1 MKRVEIIGL
10 MSKAQGIVD
19 TLQKRGAV
27 ELCNV
32 TDEELVKMNTA
43 SVVSDLEKKRT
54 SCLSAIGTVERYS
67 EKKPSLLDGLSGK
80 REVDEKQLASVFFE
94 FEKYAGLCDCINDAE
109 SSIETLKNELSQARI
124 KADGLKMWESLDIP
138 TDSKNTRFT
147 KCFIGTISEKLY
159 DDTFDCIKDIADVHI
174 ISNTKTSAA
183 VCVICLL
190 ADEQQV
196 GLFLKELGFCEISD
210 KSGLTPKQQTDA
222 LQKQIDEIGEKIAQ
236 TEKDIGKKQA
246 DLDDLKIY
254 ADCLSIKIDKYEGIK
269 NLAVTKKA
277 VVINGYIPEKYAKKL
292 FMELERKYSAAV
304 EMYDPGDDEDVPV
317 LLENDR
323 FSRPVEGITEMY
335 ALPSKTD
342 LDPTPIMS
350 FFYYLFFGM
359 MLSDAGYGLVM
370 CIVTTVALKKFAL
383 SKKMRETMRMFRY
396 CGISTVFWGALF
408 GSWYG
413 DLPQVIARDF
423 FGKEITSTALWFEPI
438 NKPMKL
444 LLFSF
449 GLGIIHLFV
458 GLCANFYKQW
468 KAGDR
473 VGAVCDTVPVMMT
486 VLGAAPLGAGILVS
500 VPDILSKIGGYLALC
515 GVVLVVLTSSRSS
528 KNIFARFF
536 GGLYGLYNV
545 ATGYLSDIL
554 SYSRLLALG
563 LATGC
568 IAQVINLIGA
578 MPSNPVAEGILLF
591 ILFLT
596 AHTANI
602 AINLLGAYVHTDRLQ
617 FVELFSKF
625 YEGGGRAFEPLKQN
639 TKYITLKEETSNE

>member
-1 MKRVEIIGL
+1 MQRIEIIALKKDGKKIINRLQRCGSVEICDISDDAL
-10 MSKAQGIVD
+10 A
-19 TLQKRGAV
+19 KRSA
-27 ELCNV
+27 
-32 TDEELVKMNTA
+32 A
-43 SVVSDLEKKRT
+43 SAISELEKKRT
-54 SCLSAIGTVERYS
+54 EAQNAIEILQRYS
-67 EKKPSLLDGLSGK
+67 EKKPSLLDSFEGK
-80 REVDEKQLASVFFE
+80 RELGEREFKEKSKSFGQIE
-94 FEKYAGLCDCINDAE
+94 EKIKIVLDTEREISELKSGISGLGLLCE
-109 SSIETLKNELSQARI
+109 SLETWK
-124 KADGLKMWESLDIP
+124 KLDIP
-138 TDSKNTRFT
+138 TAGVETKFT
-147 KCFIGTISEKLY
+147 VSFVGSVPLKFEDGLFSDISEN
-159 DDTFDCIKDIADVHI
+159 ADVHVI
-174 ISNTKTSAA
+174 NRQKTSTDI
-183 VCVICLL
+183 CVICLKSE
-190 ADEQQV
+190 ADEV
-196 GLFLKELGFCEISD
+196 FSVLRDMGFSEISD
-210 KSGLTPKQQTDA
+210 KSDKTPAQLSEKYRAEAEQKQSAVETKEKSLTELSKGLKDAELYYDGLSMEEDRLCA
-222 LQKQIDEIGEKIAQ
+222 LQKSAESKE
-236 TEKDIGKKQA
+236 T
-246 DLDDLKIY
+246 
-254 ADCLSIKIDKYEGIK
+254 
-269 NLAVTKKA
+269 
-277 VVINGYIPEKYAKKL
+277 VIISGYIPEKYGRRISE
-292 FMELERKYSAAV
+292 ELEKSFSAAV
-304 EMYDPGDDEDVPV
+304 RIYEPDDEDDVPV

-335 ALPSKTD
+335 SLPGKDD

-370 CIVTTVALKKFAL
+370 VIVTTVALKKFNLGA
-383 SKKMRETMRMFRY
+383 KMRETMRMFRY

-423 FGKEITSTALWFEPI
+423 FGKDIGSTALWFEPI

-458 GLCANFYKQW
+458 GLSANFYKEW
-468 KAGDR
+468 KAGKRLD
-473 VGAVCDTVPVMMT
+473 AVCDVIPVMLT
-486 VLGAAPLGAGILVS
+486 VLGAAPLAAGILTS
-500 VPDILSKIGGYLALC
+500 VPEGLSKIGGYVAIV

-528 KNIFARFF
+528 KNIFMRFF
-536 GGLYGLYNV
+536 GGIYGLYNV

-578 MPSNPVAEGILLF
+578 MPSNAVAEGILLF

>member
-10 MSKAQGIVD
+10 MSQAQGIVD
-19 TLQKRGAV
+19 TLQKRGTV
-27 ELCNV
+27 ELCDV
-32 TDEELVKMNTA
+32 SDEGLVKMNTS
-43 SVVSDLEKKRT
+43 SVISDLEKKKA
-54 SCLSAIGTVERYS
+54 SCLSAIDAVEGYS
-67 EKKPSLLDGLSGK
+67 DKKPSLFDGLSGK
-80 REVDEKQLASVFFE
+80 REVDEKQLASAFLG
-94 FEKYAGLCDCINDAE
+94 FEKYAEVCDGINE
-109 SSIETLKNELSQARI
+109 SESRIEALKNELSQLRI
-124 KADGLKMWESLDIP
+124 KADGLKMWENLDIP
-138 TDSKNTRFT
+138 TSLKNTRFT
-147 KCFIGTISEKLY
+147 KCFIGTVSERLSG
-159 DDTFDCIKDIADVHI
+159 DTFDGIKDIADVHV
-174 ISNTKTSAA
+174 ISSTKTSAA

-190 ADEQQV
+190 TDAQRV
-196 GLFLKELGFCEISD
+196 ALFLKELGFCEISD
-210 KSGLTPKQQTDA
+210 KSDLTPKEQTAA
-222 LQKQIDEIGEKIAQ
+222 LERQAEETGQKIGRLEK
-236 TEKDIGKKQA
+236 EIGKKQSE
-246 DLDDLKIY
+246 LDGLKIY

-269 NLAVTKKA
+269 KFAATKKT
-277 VVINGYIPEKYAKKL
+277 VVINGYIPEKYAERL
-292 FMELERKYSAAV
+292 FSELERKYYAAV
-304 EMYDPGDDEDVPV
+304 EMFDPGDGEDVPV
-317 LLENDR
+317 LLENDG

-383 SKKMRETMRMFRY
+383 SAKMRETMRMFRF

-423 FGKEITSTALWFEPI
+423 FGKEIGSTALWFEPI

-449 GLGIIHLFV
+449 GLGIIHLFA

-473 VGAVCDTVPVMMT
+473 IGAVCDTVPVMMT

>member
-10 MSKAQGIVD
+10 MSRAQGIVD

-54 SCLSAIGTVERYS
+54 SCLSAIETVERYS
-67 EKKPSLLDGLSGK
+67 EKKPSFLDGLSGK
-80 REVDEKQLASVFFE
+80 REVDEKQMASVFLS
-94 FEKYAGLCDCINDAE
+94 FEKYAQLCDGINDAE
-109 SSIETLKNELSQARI
+109 SSIEAFKNGLSQARI
-124 KADGLKMWESLDIP
+124 KADGLKMWEGLDIP
-138 TDSKNTRFT
+138 THSKNTRFT

-159 DDTFDCIKDIADVHI
+159 DDTFDGIKDIADVHI
-174 ISNTKTSAA
+174 ISSTKTSAA

-190 ADEQQV
+190 TDEQRV

-210 KSGLTPKQQTDA
+210 KSDLTPKQQIAA
-222 LQKQIDEIGEKIAQ
+222 LQKQIDEIGGKIAQ
-236 TEKDIGKKQA
+236 TEKDIGKRQA
-246 DLDDLKIY
+246 DLDDLKAY

-269 NLAVTKKA
+269 NLAATKKT

-292 FMELERKYSAAV
+292 FSELERKYSAAV

-458 GLCANFYKQW
+458 GLCANLYKQW
-468 KAGDR
+468 KAGDK
-473 VGAVCDTVPVMMT
+473 VGALCDTIPVMMT

-500 VPDILSKIGGYLALC
+500 VPDVLSKIGGYLALA

-639 TKYITLKEETSNE
+639 TQYITLKEETSNE

>member
-1 MKRVEIIGL
+1 MQRIEIIALKKDGKKIINRLQRCGSVEICDISDDAL
-10 MSKAQGIVD
+10 A
-19 TLQKRGAV
+19 KRSA
-27 ELCNV
+27 
-32 TDEELVKMNTA
+32 A
-43 SVVSDLEKKRT
+43 SAISELEKKRT
-54 SCLSAIGTVERYS
+54 DAQNAIEILQRYS
-67 EKKPSLLDGLSGK
+67 EKKPSLLDSFEGK
-80 REVDEKQLASVFFE
+80 RELGEREFKEKSKSFGQIE
-94 FEKYAGLCDCINDAE
+94 EKIKIVLDTEREISELKSGISGLGLLCE
-109 SSIETLKNELSQARI
+109 SLETWK
-124 KADGLKMWESLDIP
+124 KLDIP
-138 TDSKNTRFT
+138 TAGVETKFT
-147 KCFIGTISEKLY
+147 VSFVGSVPLKFEDGLFSDISEN
-159 DDTFDCIKDIADVHI
+159 ADVHVI
-174 ISNTKTSAA
+174 NRQKTSTDI
-183 VCVICLL
+183 CVICLKSE
-190 ADEQQV
+190 ADEV
-196 GLFLKELGFCEISD
+196 FSVLRDMGFSEISD
-210 KSGLTPKQQTDA
+210 KADKTPAQLSEKYRAEAEQKQSTVETKEKSLTELSKGLKDAELYYDGLSMEEDRLCA
-222 LQKQIDEIGEKIAQ
+222 LQKSAESKE
-236 TEKDIGKKQA
+236 T
-246 DLDDLKIY
+246 
-254 ADCLSIKIDKYEGIK
+254 
-269 NLAVTKKA
+269 
-277 VVINGYIPEKYAKKL
+277 VIISGYIPEKYGRRISE
-292 FMELERKYSAAV
+292 ELEKSFSAAV
-304 EMYDPGDDEDVPV
+304 RIYEPDEEDDVPV

-335 ALPSKTD
+335 SLPGKDD

-370 CIVTTVALKKFAL
+370 VIVTTVALKKFNLGA
-383 SKKMRETMRMFRY
+383 KMRETMSMFRY

-423 FGKEITSTALWFEPI
+423 FGKDIGSTALWFEPI

-458 GLCANFYKQW
+458 GLSANFYKEW
-468 KAGDR
+468 KAGKRLD
-473 VGAVCDTVPVMMT
+473 AVCDVIPVMLT
-486 VLGAAPLGAGILVS
+486 VLGAAPLAAGILTS
-500 VPDILSKIGGYLALC
+500 VPEGLSKIGGYVAIV

-528 KNIFARFF
+528 KNIFMRFF
-536 GGLYGLYNV
+536 GGIYGLYNV

-578 MPSNPVAEGILLF
+578 MPSNAVAEGILLF

>member
-1 MKRVEIIGL
+1 MQRIEIIALKKDGKKIINRLQRRGSVEIC
-10 MSKAQGIVD
+10 D
-19 TLQKRGAV
+19 
-27 ELCNV
+27 
-32 TDEELVKMNTA
+32 
-43 SVVSDLEKKRT
+43 VSDDALAKRSAASAISELEKKRT
-54 SCLSAIGTVERYS
+54 DAQNAIEILQRYS
-67 EKKPSLLDGLSGK
+67 EKKPSLLDSLEGK
-80 REVDEKQLASVFFE
+80 RELGEKEFKEKSKSFGQIEEKIKIVLDTEREISELKSGISGLAL
-94 FEKYAGLCDCINDAE
+94 LCE
-109 SSIETLKNELSQARI
+109 SLETWK
-124 KADGLKMWESLDIP
+124 KLDIP
-138 TDSKNTRFT
+138 TAGVETKFT
-147 KCFIGTISEKLY
+147 VSFVGSVPLKFEDGLFSDISEK
-159 DDTFDCIKDIADVHI
+159 ADVHVI
-174 ISNTKTSAA
+174 NRQKTSTDI
-183 VCVICLL
+183 CVICLKSD
-190 ADEQQV
+190 ADEV
-196 GLFLKELGFCEISD
+196 FSVLRDMGFSEISD
-210 KSGLTPKQQTDA
+210 KADKTPAQLSEKYRAEAEQKQSTVETKEKSLTELSKGLKDAELYYDGLSMEEDRLCA
-222 LQKQIDEIGEKIAQ
+222 LQKSAESKE
-236 TEKDIGKKQA
+236 T
-246 DLDDLKIY
+246 
-254 ADCLSIKIDKYEGIK
+254 
-269 NLAVTKKA
+269 
-277 VVINGYIPEKYAKKL
+277 VIISGYIPEKYGRRISE
-292 FMELERKYSAAV
+292 ELEKSFSAAV
-304 EMYDPGDDEDVPV
+304 RIYEADEEDDVPV

-335 ALPSKTD
+335 SLPGKDD

-370 CIVTTVALKKFAL
+370 VIVTTVALKKFNLGA
-383 SKKMRETMRMFRY
+383 KMRETMRMFRY

-423 FGKEITSTALWFEPI
+423 FGKDIGSTALWFEPI

-458 GLCANFYKQW
+458 GLSANFYKEW
-468 KAGDR
+468 KAGKRLD
-473 VGAVCDTVPVMMT
+473 AVCDVIPVMLT
-486 VLGAAPLGAGILVS
+486 VLGAAPLAAGILTS
-500 VPDILSKIGGYLALC
+500 VPEGLSKIGGYVAIV

-528 KNIFARFF
+528 KNIFMRFF
-536 GGLYGLYNV
+536 GGIYGLYNV

-578 MPSNPVAEGILLF
+578 MPSNAVAEGILLF

>member
-10 MSKAQGIVD
+10 MSQAQGIVD
-19 TLQKRGAV
+19 TLQKRGTV
-27 ELCNV
+27 ELCDV
-32 TDEELVKMNTA
+32 SDEGLVKMNTS
-43 SVVSDLEKKRT
+43 SVISDLEKKKA
-54 SCLSAIGTVERYS
+54 SCLSAIDTVEGYS
-67 EKKPSLLDGLSGK
+67 DKKPSLFDGLSGK
-80 REVDEKQLASVFFE
+80 REVDEKQLASAFLG
-94 FEKYAGLCDCINDAE
+94 FEKYAEVCDGINE
-109 SSIETLKNELSQARI
+109 SESRIEALKNELSQLRI
-124 KADGLKMWESLDIP
+124 KADGLKMWEELDIP
-138 TDSKNTRFT
+138 TSLKNTRFT
-147 KCFIGTISEKLY
+147 KCFIGTVSERLSG
-159 DDTFDCIKDIADVHI
+159 DTFDGIKDIADVHV
-174 ISNTKTSAA
+174 ISSTKTSAA

-190 ADEQQV
+190 TDAQRV
-196 GLFLKELGFCEISD
+196 ALFLKELGFCEISD
-210 KSGLTPKQQTDA
+210 KSDLTPK
-222 LQKQIDEIGEKIAQ
+222 EQ
-236 TEKDIGKKQA
+236 TEALERQAEETGQKIGRLEKEIGKKQSE
-246 DLDDLKIY
+246 LDGLKIY

-269 NLAVTKKA
+269 KFAATKKT
-277 VVINGYIPEKYAKKL
+277 VVINGYIPEKYAERL
-292 FMELERKYSAAV
+292 FSELERKYYAAV
-304 EMYDPGDDEDVPV
+304 EMFDPGGGEDVPV
-317 LLENDR
+317 LLENDG

-383 SKKMRETMRMFRY
+383 SAKMRETMRMFRF

-423 FGKEITSTALWFEPI
+423 FGKEIGSTALWFEPI

-449 GLGIIHLFV
+449 GLGIIHLFA
-458 GLCANFYKQW
+458 GLCANLYKQW

-473 VGAVCDTVPVMMT
+473 IGAVCDTVPVMMT

-500 VPDILSKIGGYLALC
+500 VPDALSKIGGYLALC

>member
-80 REVDEKQLASVFFE
+80 REVDEKQLASVFLK
-94 FEKYAGLCDCINDAE
+94 FEKYAGICDCINDAE
-109 SSIETLKNELSQARI
+109 SGIETLKNELSQARI

-174 ISNTKTSAA
+174 ISSTKTSAA

-210 KSGLTPKQQTDA
+210 KSGLTPKQQIA
-222 LQKQIDEIGEKIAQ
+222 VLQKQIDEIGEKIAQ

-370 CIVTTVALKKFAL
+370 CIVTTVALKKIAL

>member
-43 SVVSDLEKKRT
+43 SVISDLEKKKA
-54 SCLSAIGTVERYS
+54 SCLSAIETVEGYS

-80 REVDEKQLASVFFE
+80 REVDEKQLASVFLE

-159 DDTFDCIKDIADVHI
+159 DDTFNCIKDIADVHI
-174 ISNTKTSAA
+174 ISSTKTSAA

-210 KSGLTPKQQTDA
+210 KSDLTPKQQTAA

-236 TEKDIGKKQA
+236 TKKDIGKRQA

-277 VVINGYIPEKYAKKL
+277 VVINGYIPEKYAQKL

-423 FGKEITSTALWFEPI
+423 FGKEIGSTALWFEPI

-500 VPDILSKIGGYLALC
+500 VPDALSKIGGYLALC

>member
-1 MKRVEIIGL
+1 MQRIEIIALKKDGKKIINRLQRRGSVEIC
-10 MSKAQGIVD
+10 D
-19 TLQKRGAV
+19 
-27 ELCNV
+27 
-32 TDEELVKMNTA
+32 
-43 SVVSDLEKKRT
+43 VSDDALAKRSAASAISELEKKRT
-54 SCLSAIGTVERYS
+54 EAQNAIGILQRYS
-67 EKKPSLLDGLSGK
+67 EKKPSLLDSLEGK
-80 REVDEKQLASVFFE
+80 RELGEREFKEKSKSFGQIE
-94 FEKYAGLCDCINDAE
+94 EKIKITLDTEREISELKSGISGLGLLCE
-109 SSIETLKNELSQARI
+109 SLETWK
-124 KADGLKMWESLDIP
+124 KLDIP
-138 TDSKNTRFT
+138 TAGVETKFT
-147 KCFIGTISEKLY
+147 VSFVGSVPLNFEDGLFSDISEN
-159 DDTFDCIKDIADVHI
+159 ADVHVI
-174 ISNTKTSAA
+174 NRQKTSTDI
-183 VCVICLL
+183 CVICLKSE
-190 ADEQQV
+190 ADEV
-196 GLFLKELGFCEISD
+196 FSVLRDMGFSEISD
-210 KSGLTPKQQTDA
+210 KSDKTPAQLSEKYRAEAEQKQSAVETKEKSLTELSKGLKDAELYYDGLSMEEDRLCA
-222 LQKQIDEIGEKIAQ
+222 LQKSAESKE
-236 TEKDIGKKQA
+236 T
-246 DLDDLKIY
+246 
-254 ADCLSIKIDKYEGIK
+254 
-269 NLAVTKKA
+269 
-277 VVINGYIPEKYAKKL
+277 VIISGYIPEKYGRRISE
-292 FMELERKYSAAV
+292 ELEKIVSAAV
-304 EMYDPGDDEDVPV
+304 RIYEPDEEDDVPV

-335 ALPSKTD
+335 SLPGKDD

-370 CIVTTVALKKFAL
+370 VIVTTVALKKFNLGA
-383 SKKMRETMRMFRY
+383 KMRETMRMFRY

-423 FGKEITSTALWFEPI
+423 FGKDIGSTALWFEPI

-458 GLCANFYKQW
+458 GLSANFYKEW
-468 KAGDR
+468 KAGKRLD
-473 VGAVCDTVPVMMT
+473 AVCDVIPVMLT
-486 VLGAAPLGAGILVS
+486 VLGAAPLAAGILTS
-500 VPDILSKIGGYLALC
+500 VPEGLSKIGGYVAIV

-528 KNIFARFF
+528 KNIFMRFF
-536 GGLYGLYNV
+536 GGIYGLYNV

-578 MPSNPVAEGILLF
+578 MPSNAVAEGILLF

>member
-1 MKRVEIIGL
+1 MQRIEIIALKKDGKKIINRLQRRGSVEICDISDDAL
-10 MSKAQGIVD
+10 A
-19 TLQKRGAV
+19 KRSA
-27 ELCNV
+27 
-32 TDEELVKMNTA
+32 A
-43 SVVSDLEKKRT
+43 SAISELEKKRT
-54 SCLSAIGTVERYS
+54 DAQNAIEILQRYS
-67 EKKPSLLDGLSGK
+67 EKKPSLLDSFEGK
-80 REVDEKQLASVFFE
+80 RELGEREFKEKSKSFGQIEEKIKIVLDTEREISELKSGISGLAL
-94 FEKYAGLCDCINDAE
+94 LCE
-109 SSIETLKNELSQARI
+109 SLETWK
-124 KADGLKMWESLDIP
+124 KLDIP
-138 TDSKNTRFT
+138 TAGVETKFT
-147 KCFIGTISEKLY
+147 VSFVGSVPLKFEDGLFSDISEK
-159 DDTFDCIKDIADVHI
+159 ADVHVI
-174 ISNTKTSAA
+174 NRQKTSTDI
-183 VCVICLL
+183 CVICLKSD
-190 ADEQQV
+190 ADEV
-196 GLFLKELGFCEISD
+196 FSVLRDMGFSEISD
-210 KSGLTPKQQTDA
+210 KSDKTPAQLSEKYRAEAEQKQSTVETKEKSLTELSKGLKDAELYYDGLSMEEDRLCA
-222 LQKQIDEIGEKIAQ
+222 LQKSAESKE
-236 TEKDIGKKQA
+236 T
-246 DLDDLKIY
+246 
-254 ADCLSIKIDKYEGIK
+254 
-269 NLAVTKKA
+269 
-277 VVINGYIPEKYAKKL
+277 VIISGYIPEKYGRRISE
-292 FMELERKYSAAV
+292 ELEKSFSAAV
-304 EMYDPGDDEDVPV
+304 RIYEPDEEDDVPV

-335 ALPSKTD
+335 SLPGKDD

-370 CIVTTVALKKFAL
+370 VIVTTVALKKFNLGA
-383 SKKMRETMRMFRY
+383 KMRETMRMFRY

-423 FGKEITSTALWFEPI
+423 FGKDIGSTALWFEPI

-458 GLCANFYKQW
+458 GLSANFYKEW
-468 KAGDR
+468 KAGKRLD
-473 VGAVCDTVPVMMT
+473 AVCDVIPVMLT
-486 VLGAAPLGAGILVS
+486 VLGAAPLAAGILTS
-500 VPDILSKIGGYLALC
+500 VPEGLSKIGGYVAIV

-528 KNIFARFF
+528 KNIFMRFF
-536 GGLYGLYNV
+536 GGIYGLYNV

-578 MPSNPVAEGILLF
+578 MPSNAVAEGILLF

>member
-43 SVVSDLEKKRT
+43 SVVSDLEKKRA

-80 REVDEKQLASVFFE
+80 REVDEKQLASVFLE
-94 FEKYAGLCDCINDAE
+94 FEKYAGICDCINDAE

-174 ISNTKTSAA
+174 INSTKTSAA

-210 KSGLTPKQQTDA
+210 KSGLTPKQQTAA

-383 SKKMRETMRMFRY
+383 SKKMQETMRMFRY

-528 KNIFARFF
+528 KNVFARFF

>member
-43 SVVSDLEKKRT
+43 LVVSDLEKKMA

-67 EKKPSLLDGLSGK
+67 EKKPSLLGGLSGK
-80 REVDEKQLASVFFE
+80 REVDEKQLASVFLE

-109 SSIETLKNELSQARI
+109 SGIETLKNELSQARI

-174 ISNTKTSAA
+174 ICSTKTSAA

>member
-1 MKRVEIIGL
+1 MQRIEIIALKKDGKKIINRLQRCGSVEICDISDDAL
-10 MSKAQGIVD
+10 A
-19 TLQKRGAV
+19 KRSA
-27 ELCNV
+27 
-32 TDEELVKMNTA
+32 A
-43 SVVSDLEKKRT
+43 SAISELEKKRT
-54 SCLSAIGTVERYS
+54 DAQNAIEILQRYS
-67 EKKPSLLDGLSGK
+67 EKKPSLLDSFEGK
-80 REVDEKQLASVFFE
+80 RELGEREFKEKSKSFGQIE
-94 FEKYAGLCDCINDAE
+94 EKIKIVLDTEREISELKSGISGLGLLCE
-109 SSIETLKNELSQARI
+109 SLETWK
-124 KADGLKMWESLDIP
+124 KLDIP
-138 TDSKNTRFT
+138 TAGVETKFT
-147 KCFIGTISEKLY
+147 VSFVGSVPLKFEDGLFSDISEN
-159 DDTFDCIKDIADVHI
+159 ADVHVI
-174 ISNTKTSAA
+174 NRQKTSTDI
-183 VCVICLL
+183 CVICLKSE
-190 ADEQQV
+190 ADEV
-196 GLFLKELGFCEISD
+196 FSVLRDMGFSEISD
-210 KSGLTPKQQTDA
+210 KSDKTPAQLSEKYRAEAEQKQSAVETKEKSLTELSKGLKDAELYYDGLSMEEDRLCA
-222 LQKQIDEIGEKIAQ
+222 LQKSAESKE
-236 TEKDIGKKQA
+236 T
-246 DLDDLKIY
+246 
-254 ADCLSIKIDKYEGIK
+254 
-269 NLAVTKKA
+269 
-277 VVINGYIPEKYAKKL
+277 VIISGYIPEKYGRRISE
-292 FMELERKYSAAV
+292 ELEKSFSAAV
-304 EMYDPGDDEDVPV
+304 RIYEPDDEDDVPV

-335 ALPSKTD
+335 SLPGKDD

-370 CIVTTVALKKFAL
+370 VIVTTVALKKFNLGA
-383 SKKMRETMRMFRY
+383 KMRETMRMFRY

-423 FGKEITSTALWFEPI
+423 FGKDIGSTALWFEPI

-458 GLCANFYKQW
+458 GLSANFYKEW
-468 KAGDR
+468 KAGKRLD
-473 VGAVCDTVPVMMT
+473 AVCDVIPVMLT
-486 VLGAAPLGAGILVS
+486 VLGAAPLAAGILTS
-500 VPDILSKIGGYLALC
+500 VPEGLSKIGGYVAIV

-528 KNIFARFF
+528 KNIFMRFF
-536 GGLYGLYNV
+536 GGIYGLYNV

-578 MPSNPVAEGILLF
+578 MPSNAVAEGILLF

>member
-10 MSKAQGIVD
+10 MSQAQGIVD
-19 TLQKRGAV
+19 TLQKRETV
-27 ELCNV
+27 ELCDV
-32 TDEELVKMNTA
+32 SDEGLVKMNTS
-43 SVVSDLEKKRT
+43 SVISDLEKKKA
-54 SCLSAIGTVERYS
+54 SCLSAIDAVEGYS
-67 EKKPSLLDGLSGK
+67 DKKPSLFDGLSGK
-80 REVDEKQLASVFFE
+80 REVDEKQLASAFLG
-94 FEKYAGLCDCINDAE
+94 FEKYAEVCDGINE
-109 SSIETLKNELSQARI
+109 SESRIEALKNELSQLRI
-124 KADGLKMWESLDIP
+124 KADGLKMWENLDIP
-138 TDSKNTRFT
+138 TSLKNTRFT
-147 KCFIGTISEKLY
+147 KCFIGTVSERLSG
-159 DDTFDCIKDIADVHI
+159 DTFDGIKDIADVHV
-174 ISNTKTSAA
+174 ISSTKTSAA

-190 ADEQQV
+190 TDAQRV
-196 GLFLKELGFCEISD
+196 ALFLKELGFCEISD
-210 KSGLTPKQQTDA
+210 KSDLTPKEQTAA
-222 LQKQIDEIGEKIAQ
+222 LERQAEETGQKIGRLEK
-236 TEKDIGKKQA
+236 EIGKKQSE
-246 DLDDLKIY
+246 LDGLKIY

-269 NLAVTKKA
+269 KFAATKKT
-277 VVINGYIPEKYAKKL
+277 VVINGYIPEKYAERL
-292 FMELERKYSAAV
+292 FSELERKYYAAV
-304 EMYDPGDDEDVPV
+304 EMFDPGDGEDVPV
-317 LLENDR
+317 LLENDG

-383 SKKMRETMRMFRY
+383 SAKMRETMRMFRF

-423 FGKEITSTALWFEPI
+423 FGKEIGSTALWFEPI

-449 GLGIIHLFV
+449 GLGIIHLFA

-473 VGAVCDTVPVMMT
+473 IGAVCDTVPVMMT